1 MLIIL
6 SQTALVLWAMMS
18 SDVCELTRAF
28 AMRTLCA
35 LLVATSKNTSEQRK
49 TGRLSSFLSKLALVR
64 VTQVRV
70 DDSVLIAK
78 KNQFP
83 TDDDDSREQ
92 FFLFFLLL

>member
-70 DDSVLIAK
+70 DDSVLIAQK
-78 KNQFP
+78 KKTISN
-83 TDDDDSREQ
+83 R
-92 FFLFFLLL
+92 